1 MFRTQEEKQK
11 YIEKIFKDRALFEW
25 EVLHVSSHYD
35 RLEIMEILA
44 KHIVQGKLRFETNF
58 LYLESFKDFKFS
70 QIVNIMFHEIANE
83 WVSFATE
90 VLYYPKREAVKEIQ
104 DKTRVKFIHSLALD
118 YYEKYRRK
126 IYEEIADT
134 FIELVA
140 SERNDVDTNKLIQD
154 VLQSDLVKHRQILE
168 MHNFSQLFSRV
179 KAAQNIKNTDTQ
191 SVKIKISQIKERYQK
206 TKLEIDEKQKL
217 LGLLEKANKELENLK
232 HSGLD
237 KFDPA
242 VKRLKETM
250 VQSMIRM
257 NRLP

>member
-11 YIEKIFKDRALFEW
+11 YIEKIFKDRTLFEW

-44 KHIVQGKLRFETNF
+44 KHIVRGKLRFETNF

-140 SERNDVDTNKLIQD
+140 SERNDADTNKLIQD

-179 KAAQNIKNTDTQ
+179 KAAQNIKNTDIQ
-191 SVKIKISQIKERYQK
+191 SVKIKISQIKEKYQK